1 MAAIQ
6 YINRDFTTFVEDL
19 KNFAKTRFPDDF
31 IYLNDASPDMMY
43 LEMIAYL
50 GSVIGD
56 NTDKAFNESFIS
68 EAQAR
73 GSLIRAANDF
83 NFTNYTKTPST
94 TQLKVT
100 ITVPFIIEDGLVK
113 PDADLLPNV
122 KSLQAISTSG
132 IKFENL
138 EDINFADP
146 LNRVITPNFNSNN
159 EIISFKVTKSCVVR
173 SGVTKIQRLYV
184 DSTNIKPFMAVTIA
198 DTDVTEVS
206 GVIGVPGNQF
216 QLLNDSLFDNLD
228 YNYVQ
233 VDYLAQD
240 KMFVELQ
247 DSVNQTSQIK
257 QGDWVAIPKRFII
270 KKDINDLVTLYF
282 GSSTTNFDVFES
294 LIQSY
299 INSDISLNSILNN
312 NTLGE
317 IPAIDSTL
325 FIKYRTGGGSESN
338 VQAGQI
344 TGIASKEFYP
354 LQVAVDYT
362 KLNNVRNSMTVN
374 NDLPAVGGRD
384 AMSIE
389 EMRYTLPKVFASQ
402 NRVVTYEDVKGF
414 IAKMPPKFGSPYKV
428 SCEEI
433 KPGIYSLD
441 QIYSYLNAQ
450 LTAVGNN
457 NVFYERKRIIDETLN
472 TIASLGSN
480 LAMLPAG
487 STNAITQT
495 QLNSLLM
502 DNNNISLWIGEKCR
516 IYILG
521 IDETGDLVTTYK
533 DANGQW
539 QYPNEILKENIRSWL
554 LDKRVIGDW
563 IDIVDGRICNL
574 QLDFTI
580 IADNNNKQ
588 ETLAKCLQR
597 LKDYFSISNWQL
609 GQSIY
614 MANIQAILQ
623 EIKGVVNV
631 VDMKFYNIWGTDLR
645 TGRVYADMEPG
656 RYRNI
661 DMSSNTYNSNRFA
674 VNLTNNTVKGY
685 ADTIF
690 EIKYPDLDITGR
702 VL

>member
-1 MAAIQ
+1 MPIQ

-19 KNFAKTRFPDDF
+19 KNFAKTRFPEDF

-43 LEMIAYL
+43 LEMVAYMGTVL
-50 GSVIGD
+50 GD
-56 NTDKAFNESFIS
+56 NLDKAFNESFIS

-94 TQLKVT
+94 TQLKVS

-113 PDADLLPNV
+113 PDPDLLPNV
-122 KSLQAISTSG
+122 KSLQATSTSG
-132 IKFENL
+132 VSFENL
-138 EDINFADP
+138 TDINFADP
-146 LNRVITPNFNSNN
+146 QNRVITPNFNSNN
-159 EIISFKVTKSCVVR
+159 EIISFKVTKSVVIR
-173 SGVTKIQRLYV
+173 SGITKIQRIYI
-184 DSTNIKPFMAVTIA
+184 DSTNIKPFLPVTIA
-198 DTDVTEVS
+198 DTDVTEVV

-228 YNYVQ
+228 YTYSQ
-233 VDYLAQD
+233 VDFLAQD

-247 DSVNQTSQIK
+247 DSINQTSQIK
-257 QGDWVAIPKRFII
+257 QGEWVAIPKRFII

-282 GSSTTNFDVFES
+282 GSSTTNFDLFES

-299 INSDISLNSILNN
+299 LNSDISLNSILNN

-325 FIKYRTGGGSESN
+325 FIKYRTGGGIDSN

-344 TGIASKEFYP
+344 TNISSKEFYP
-354 LQVAVDYT
+354 QQVSVDYN
-362 KLNNVRNSMTVN
+362 KLSNVRNSMEIIN
-374 NDLPAVGGRD
+374 ELPAVGGRD
-384 AMSIE
+384 ALSIE
-389 EMRYTLPKVFASQ
+389 EMRYTLPKVFAAQ

-433 KPGIYSLD
+433 KPGIYNLGN
-441 QIYSYLNAQ
+441 IYGYLTQQ
-450 LTAVGNN
+450 LMLVESN
-457 NVFYERKRIIDETLN
+457 NVYYERRRIIDETLN

-480 LAMLPAG
+480 LAMIPAG
-487 STNAITQT
+487 STNPITQT
-495 QLNSLLM
+495 RLNDLLL
-502 DNNNISLWIGEKCR
+502 DENNISLWIGEKCR

-521 IDETGDLVTTYK
+521 IDEAGKLVTTYK
-533 DANGQW
+533 DGNGIW
-539 QYPNEILKENIRSWL
+539 QYPNELLKTNIKNWL
-554 LDKRVIGDW
+554 LDKRIIGDW
-563 IDIVDGRICNL
+563 IDIVDGRVVNL
-574 QLDFTI
+574 QFDFTI

-597 LKDYFSISNWQL
+597 LKDYFAVANWQL

-614 MANIQAILQ
+614 MANVQAILQ
-623 EIKGVVNV
+623 EIKGVINV
-631 VDMKFYNIWGTDLR
+631 VDMKFYNQWGTDTR
-645 TGRVYADMEPG
+645 TGRKYADMEPG

-661 DMSSNTYNSNRFA
+661 DLNSNVYNANRFA
-674 VNLTNNTVKGY
+674 VTLVNNTVKGY
-685 ADTIF
+685 ADTFF

>member
-1 MAAIQ
+1 MPIQ

-19 KNFAKTRFPDDF
+19 KNFAKTRFPEDF

-43 LEMIAYL
+43 LEMVAYMGTVL
-50 GSVIGD
+50 GD
-56 NTDKAFNESFIS
+56 NLDKAFNESFIS

-94 TQLKVT
+94 TQLKVS

-113 PDADLLPNV
+113 PDPDLLPNV
-122 KSLQAISTSG
+122 KSLQATSTSG
-132 IKFENL
+132 VSFENL
-138 EDINFADP
+138 TDINFADP
-146 LNRVITPNFNSNN
+146 QNRVITPNFNSNN
-159 EIISFKVTKSCVVR
+159 EIISFKVTKSVVIR
-173 SGVTKIQRLYV
+173 SGITKIQRIYI
-184 DSTNIKPFMAVTIA
+184 DSTNIKPFLPVTIA
-198 DTDVTEVS
+198 DTDVTEVV

-228 YNYVQ
+228 YTYSQ
-233 VDYLAQD
+233 VDFLAQD

-247 DSVNQTSQIK
+247 DSINQTSQIK
-257 QGDWVAIPKRFII
+257 QGEWVAIPKRFII

-282 GSSTTNFDVFES
+282 GSSTTNFDLFES

-299 INSDISLNSILNN
+299 LNSDISLNSILNN

-325 FIKYRTGGGSESN
+325 FIKYRTGGGIDSN

-344 TGIASKEFYP
+344 TNISSKEFYP
-354 LQVAVDYT
+354 QQVSVDYN
-362 KLNNVRNSMTVN
+362 KLSNVRNSMEIIN
-374 NDLPAVGGRD
+374 ELPAVGGRD
-384 AMSIE
+384 ALSIE
-389 EMRYTLPKVFASQ
+389 EMRYTLPKVFAAQ

-433 KPGIYSLD
+433 KPGIYNLGN
-441 QIYSYLNAQ
+441 IYGYLTQQ
-450 LTAVGNN
+450 LMLIESN
-457 NVFYERKRIIDETLN
+457 NVYYERRRIIDETLN

-480 LAMLPAG
+480 LAMIPAG
-487 STNAITQT
+487 STNPITQT
-495 QLNSLLM
+495 RLNDLLL
-502 DNNNISLWIGEKCR
+502 DENNISLWIGEKCR

-521 IDETGDLVTTYK
+521 IDEAGKLVTTYK
-533 DANGQW
+533 DGNGIW
-539 QYPNEILKENIRSWL
+539 QYPNELLKTNIKNWL
-554 LDKRVIGDW
+554 LDKRIIGDW
-563 IDIVDGRICNL
+563 IDIVDGRVVNL
-574 QLDFTI
+574 QFDFTI

-597 LKDYFSISNWQL
+597 LKDYFAVANWQL

-614 MANIQAILQ
+614 MANVQAILQ
-623 EIKGVVNV
+623 EIKGVINV
-631 VDMKFYNIWGTDLR
+631 VDMKFYNQWGTDTR
-645 TGRVYADMEPG
+645 TGRKYADMEPG

-661 DMSSNTYNSNRFA
+661 DLNSNVYNANRFA
-674 VNLTNNTVKGY
+674 VTLVNNTVKGY
-685 ADTIF
+685 ADTFF